1 MLGILSIFFYFLH
14 DMFTN
19 FMCLKSHVSP
29 TFLTFGGLNSRFFCV
44 IRKITKPHRS
54 IFFFLK
60 LTLMS
65 YRCYKE
71 DNHKCSEPVMAPE
84 GRILIYLKR
93 HNVKE
98 LSPIKRVKSKTV
110 KFNQI

>member
-1 MLGILSIFFYFLH
+1 
-14 DMFTN
+14 
-19 FMCLKSHVSP
+19 
-29 TFLTFGGLNSRFFCV
+29 
-44 IRKITKPHRS
+44 
-54 IFFFLK
+54 
-60 LTLMS
+60 MS

-93 HNVKE
+93 HDVKE